1 MGTSGESI
9 AMLTPLTTSGTRAAT
24 DAKSYTKGGEE
35 LSGAQILVRELERL
49 GVTHIFGYPGGA
61 AINIFDALYD
71 SSIEVVLVRHEQGAT
86 HMADGYARATG
97 RVGVVLVTSGPGA
110 LNTVTGLLTAKMDSV
125 PLLIISG
132 QTNSTNLGKDAFQ
145 EADVFGVTL
154 PLVKHNHLVL
164 DVDQIA
170 PTVRFAQ
177 DLAAQGRPGPVL
189 IDIPKDI
196 SAKKTN
202 YLAPS
207 EVDLNLTPEKTPS
220 LNSEQLA
227 DCKQLADLIMK
238 SSRPLLLVGHGSVI
252 SGAERVVRLLAEKL
266 RSPVTNTLLGKGGF
280 PESHPLSLGMLGM
293 HGTAYANYATTRCDL
308 ILSIGSRFD
317 DRINGCPK
325 EFCPHAKILHIDI
338 DPTEIGRSVRT
349 DAAVVADAR
358 LAVDEILRQVGALD
372 TGEWLR
378 ELNEYRQINP
388 LLADHSEGVVAGG
401 EHHLRAAQVLSA
413 IDKLAPRDSVV
424 TTDVGQHQ
432 MWAAQFMLT
441 DGARNW
447 LSSGGAGTMGFG
459 LPAAIG
465 AQFGRP
471 DSTVIA
477 VVGDGGFQMVQAE
490 LATAAIHKL
499 PIKIVIIDNQCLG
512 MVRQW
517 QELFYQNRLSSVS
530 LHGNPDFVKLAAAY
544 GIKAFYVDSIANLE
558 SVVNE
563 ALAYNDGPCLI
574 HAQVQNEDNVWP
586 MIPAGKSANEMV
598 LAHPKAQLP
607 MPTGS
612 T

>member
-1 MGTSGESI
+1 MTEVISLPTE
-9 AMLTPLTTSGTRAAT
+9 
-24 DAKSYTKGGEE
+24 AKSPSIETITEAST
-35 LSGAQILVRELERL
+35 LSGAQILVRELENL

-61 AINIFDALYD
+61 AINMFDALYD

-97 RVGVVLVTSGPGA
+97 HVGVVLVTSGPGA

-125 PLLIISG
+125 PLLVISG

-145 EADVFGVTL
+145 EADVFGTTL

-164 DVDQIA
+164 DVEQIA
-170 PTVRFAQ
+170 PTVRYAYE
-177 DLAAQGRPGPVL
+177 LAKHGRPGPVL

-196 SAKKTN
+196 SARKTR
-202 YLAPS
+202 YHAQSHGSSAVPS
-207 EVDLNLTPEKTPS
+207 KATHS
-220 LNSEQLA
+220 LNSEQVASCRGLA
-227 DCKQLADLIMK
+227 NLLMK
-238 SSRPLLLVGHGSVI
+238 SKRPLLLVGHGAVI
-252 SGAERVVRLLAEKL
+252 SGAHNLVLQLAEKL
-266 RSPVTNTLLGKGGF
+266 GSPVTNTLLGKGGF

-293 HGTAYANYATTRCDL
+293 HGTAYANYATTQCDL

-317 DRINGCPK
+317 DRINGCPS
-325 EFCPHAKILHIDI
+325 EFCPRAKILHIDI

-358 LAVDEILRQVGALD
+358 LAIAEILQLVDQLD
-372 TGEWLR
+372 TIAWRQELAAYRKKHPLVVEHSDGIIAGR
-378 ELNEYRQINP
+378 EHR
-388 LLADHSEGVVAGG
+388 
-401 EHHLRAAQVLSA
+401 LRAAQVLSA
-413 IDKLAPRDSVV
+413 IHRMAPNDSVV

-432 MWAAQFMLT
+432 MWAAQFILT
-441 DGARNW
+441 DGHRNW

-471 DSTVIA
+471 DATVIA

-517 QELFYQNRLSSVS
+517 QQLFYQNRLSSVS
-530 LHGNPDFVKLAAAY
+530 MHGNPDFVKLAEAY
-544 GIKAFYVDSIANLE
+544 GIKAFYVDTSTTLDQTIT
-558 SVVNE
+558 E
-563 ALAYNDGPCLI
+563 ALAYREGPCLI

-586 MIPAGKSANEMV
+586 MIPAGKSAQDMV